1 MSALT
6 DYIPI
11 STYLASEIGTQ
22 YGLKGENKIIT
33 NDGIALAA
41 EGEGGCVNCEA
52 TCAGTCVAV
61 CAGSCVGSCVNA
73 CATACAGNC
82 TGTCTGSCTGTCS
95 SSCTGSCASACTGSC
110 VGDCTGN
117 CAGTCTNQCETYCAG
132 PCQTYCL
139 TEQTYSQ
146 NHGPNNPGGK
156 PFTWKTFADNGEM
169 IGFKEDEII
178 EIKAKGETGWNTL
191 ATYVEQAIPFCTTR
205 TAISLSKVEPLDLIT
220 AKIFNNLDNGIG
232 LISTSIGTKVADIDL
247 IKAKEI
253 NALASNYNKAQMLD
267 TLPLTNGQV
276 SGKCCQRGESC
287 MTLASGRPSL
297 QPCLK
302 GQICSQA
309 CTQSPGSSL

>member
-22 YGLKGENKIIT
+22 YGLKGENKTVI
-33 NDGIALAA
+33 NDGVALAA

-52 TCAGTCVAV
+52 ACAGTCTAACAGG
-61 CAGSCVGSCVNA
+61 CAGSCVSA
-73 CATACAGNC
+73 CATACASNCTGTCRGSC

-95 SSCTGSCASACTGSC
+95 SSCTGSCASTCTGSC

-132 PCQTYCL
+132 FCQTYC
-139 TEQTYSQ
+139 QFQQFYSQ

-156 PFTWKTFADNGEM
+156 IFTWSTLVDH
-169 IGFKEDEII
+169 DETIV
-178 EIKAKGETGWNTL
+178 IKAEDWNLL
-191 ATYVEQAIPFCTTR
+191 AFYVEQAAPFCSTSTV
-205 TAISLSKVEPLDLIT
+205 SLNRVAPLDFIT
-220 AKIFNNLDNGIG
+220 AAIFNNLDGGIG
-232 LISTSIGTKVADIDL
+232 AINISIGTKQKDIDF
-247 IKAKEI
+247 IKDEEI
-253 NALASNYNKAQMLD
+253 NALATNYNTARMRD
-267 TLPLTNGQV
+267 ILPLTNGQV

-287 MTLASGRPSL
+287 MTQASGRPSL

-302 GQICSQA
+302 GQVCSQT